1 LISREVE
8 VKGRNFFPT
17 CEGANRE
24 KRGAGRRP
32 GRKLLS
38 EFDHDAV
45 MDNTNNALQFP
56 PLIPRV
62 YFGEPWTLTGV
73 LRVPPES

>member
-8 VKGRNFFPT
+8 VKGRNFFFT
-17 CEGANRE
+17 REGANRE
-24 KRGAGRRP
+24 KGEAGRRP

-62 YFGEPWTLTGV
+62 YFRKPWTLTGV
-73 LRVPPES
+73 LLVPPES